1 MVRRLQLVHPMVDG
15 TLIVLCHGET
25 QAQNIASWKPEWV
38 QGLSVV
44 VVLDKA
50 PSFHAPFPMA
60 QIGPSP
66 VQGFRAGANRDKG
79 LTWAM
84 EHLPAPFYLFL
95 DGDCIPSPTWQRAH
109 AILSCGEPLI
119 TCGTRTESEKP
130 DPRTLGLQ
138 WKGQSYPPSVAQHPG
153 DWKQPTFRDIL
164 AHRSLWSCNFGMTHL
179 AAEML
184 LESGRKVH
192 GESRIF
198 WPGFD
203 GLWGGED
210 TGLAILAHLSDV
222 EIRTNGQS
230 PVKHIP
236 HSPTAMSIRNL
247 DRVQDYAELCAK
259 KLGKPLPFN

>member
-95 DGDCIPSPTWQRAH
+95 DGDCVPGSQWQKAH
-109 AILSCGEPLI
+109 APLSCEEPLI
-119 TCGTRTESEKP
+119 TCGARSELGKP
-130 DPRTLGLQ
+130 DPRTLSLQ
-138 WKGQSYPPSVAQHPG
+138 WKGEAYAPAMESAAGV
-153 DWKQPTFRDIL
+153 WKQPSLRDIMS
-164 AHRSLWSCNFGMTHL
+164 HRSLWSCNFGMTHL
-179 AAEML
+179 AAEIL
-184 LESGRKVH
+184 LEAGKKAH
-192 GESRIF
+192 GEPRIF
-198 WPGFD
+198 YQGFD

-210 TGLAILAHLSDV
+210 TGLAILSHLAGV
-222 EIRTNGQS
+222 EIRMNGRY
-230 PVKHIP
+230 PIEHIP
-236 HSPTAMSIRNL
+236 HGPGAMTIKNLAKIDSYYSAVRNAL
-247 DRVQDYAELCAK
+247 S
-259 KLGKPLPFN
+259 